1 MSSELGPHK
10 LGSNLSATCVNSGG
24 VPAPALA
31 WWRGDQVLDTS
42 YEEVTPASDD
52 DDGVLVTPASDDDDG
67 VLVTSVGDGALL
79 SISPAP
85 Q

>member
-1 MSSELGPHK
+1 M
-10 LGSNLSATCVNSGG
+10 
-24 VPAPALA
+24 
-31 WWRGDQVLDTS
+31 LDTS
-42 YEEVTPASDD
+42 YEEVTPADGDGVFVTSASDD

>member
-1 MSSELGPHK
+1 M
-10 LGSNLSATCVNSGG
+10 
-24 VPAPALA
+24 
-31 WWRGDQVLDTS
+31 LDAS

-52 DDGVLVTPASDDDDG
+52 GDSVLVLVTSASDDDDG

-85 Q
+85 QYNAIN

>member
-1 MSSELGPHK
+1 M
-10 LGSNLSATCVNSGG
+10 
-24 VPAPALA
+24 
-31 WWRGDQVLDTS
+31 
-42 YEEVTPASDD
+42 VTPASDD
-52 DDGVLVTPASDDDDG
+52 DDSVLVTPASDDDDG

>member
-1 MSSELGPHK
+1 MQRVSSELGPHK

-31 WWRGDQVLDTS
+31 WWRGDRVLDAS
-42 YEEVTPASDD
+42 YEEVTSASDD
-52 DDGVLVTPASDDDDG
+52 GDG
-67 VLVTSVGDGALL
+67 VLVTSAGDGVLL

>member
-1 MSSELGPHK
+1 M
-10 LGSNLSATCVNSGG
+10 
-24 VPAPALA
+24 
-31 WWRGDQVLDTS
+31 
-42 YEEVTPASDD
+42 VTPASDD
-52 DDGVLVTPASDDDDG
+52 DDSVLVTPASDNDDG

>member
-1 MSSELGPHK
+1 M
-10 LGSNLSATCVNSGG
+10 
-24 VPAPALA
+24 
-31 WWRGDQVLDTS
+31 LDTS

-52 DDGVLVTPASDDDDG
+52 DDDVLVTLASDDGDG